1 MRLNDRLV
9 WVLMGS
15 ILLVGAFLVG
25 ILIGLPDGGRSSV
38 QAQSADDEPRSTT
51 RAVDKVAPTPLPPP
65 TAADLDRWEREWQES
80 SGAGIQT
87 IEVSAEVIKKNDSG
101 YGVSWIGDR
110 ELVFR
115 DETSVELPSDVEI
128 IHVLLMG
135 MCGSTVCPTM
145 PVYTLQRGSATVGVD
160 STGVVLPNIEPTDD
174 RSAFSFLFDD

>member
-1 MRLNDRLV
+1 MKSNDKLIAIAI
-9 WVLMGS
+9 GS
-15 ILLVGAFLVG
+15 ILVVGAFMVG
-25 ILIGLPDGGRSSV
+25 ILIGLPGHDRNV
-38 QAQSADDEPRSTT
+38 VRAQAGDDETRSTT
-51 RAVDKVAPTPLPPP
+51 GGVDKVAPTPLPPP
-65 TAADLDRWEREWQES
+65 TAADLNKWNKEWQES
-80 SGAGIQT
+80 GGAGIQSL
-87 IEVSAEVIKKNDSG
+87 EVSAEVIKKNDSG

-115 DETSVELPSDVEI
+115 DGTSVELPSDVEI